1 MVSSEG
7 GIGKTLVGLFGPVDV
22 PFCDPSVEVVVLL
35 VRRGFLGGGGP
46 GLLDFLDGVLR

>member
-1 MVSSEG
+1 MSSEG
-7 GIGKTLVGLFGPVDV
+7 RIGETLVGLFGPVDV
-22 PFCDPSVEVVVLL
+22 PFFDPSIEVVALL